1 MKAAVFAA
9 IVPLVLAMPAQAADT
24 GAMAKAASDF
34 YAVYSSFHQRLDGIP
49 DAKARAKF
57 APVISDRLNGL
68 IVRARAAE
76 ETFTNAYK
84 DSPPFVEGDLFTS
97 NYEGATSYKIGA
109 CAGDDRSGHCTVAL
123 TYDPRV
129 VGDTQ
134 NKPMHWTDTA
144 YVVNTPSGWKLDDVG
159 FGGNWDF
166 ANKGKVSQTLDM
178 VIKTAGGG
186 GTP

>member
-1 MKAAVFAA
+1 MKAAVFVA
-9 IVPLVLAMPAQAADT
+9 IMPLVLAMPAQAADT

-57 APVISDRLNGL
+57 APVMSDRLNGL

-76 ETFTNAYK
+76 VTFTNAYK

-97 NYEGATSYKIGA
+97 NYEGATSYKISA
-109 CAGDDRSGHCTVAL
+109 CTGDDRSGHCAVTL

-144 YVVNTPSGWKLDDVG
+144 YVVNTPSGWKLDDIG